1 LGVLRAPSG
10 ALLGS
15 GIGCRTGTRP
25 LPLRDTGRRMS
36 LQNVSGRAPRDA
48 RRGHLG
54 IAVAIA
60 VVLLL
65 ASGCGS
71 TRSSHLE
78 PPRTPAE
85 GPRAEVASL
94 LAGIPQSGNTLGNP
108 KAPVTLQY
116 FGDLECPFCRQFTL
130 TALPSIIRRWV
141 RGGSLKI
148 EYRSEQ
154 TATTQATV
162 FKFQQLA
169 ALAAGQQNKMWDF
182 IELFYH
188 EQGEEDSGYVTEKY
202 LQGLAQQ
209 VPGLNLVAWTA
220 ARNDP
225 TLASTLTGD
234 RRAVKLVGFTGTPSF
249 LIGRTG
255 GEFLR
260 FRPRTNTDPR
270 PYNLAIETFLKGRL
284 SPRASSSVS

>member
-1 LGVLRAPSG
+1 VL
-10 ALLGS
+10 
-15 GIGCRTGTRP
+15 
-25 LPLRDTGRRMS
+25 LRDTGRRMS
-36 LQNVSGRAPRDA
+36 LENVSERALRDA

-54 IAVAIA
+54 IVVAIA
-60 VVLLL
+60 AVMLL

-71 TRSSHLE
+71 TQSRHLE
-78 PPRTPAE
+78 PHSARLE

-108 KAPVTLQY
+108 RAPVTLEY
-116 FGDLECPFCRQFTL
+116 FGDLQCPFCRQFTL

-141 RGGSLKI
+141 RDGSLKI
-148 EYRSEQ
+148 QYRSEQ
-154 TATTQATV
+154 TATTQAAV

-260 FRPRTNTDPR
+260 FRPRTDTDPR